1 MVTIHLGQVMWEQLF
16 EAEMAVFVQ
25 KDQRI
30 CLDWLNPE
38 EKQVLCLV
46 VVKWA
51 SQKKN

>member
-1 MVTIHLGQVMWEQLF
+1 
-16 EAEMAVFVQ
+16 MAVFVQ

-46 VVKWA
+46 AVKWA